1 MTESE
6 ISALIETKLE
16 PLRAEIR
23 LLQEKLGIEQSQETA
38 VVSSVLENTAVPSTP
53 EILENLESPLPEIAP
68 DRADF
73 QKFLQRGLEQEQLE
87 YTEEKLEAKPAPKK
101 GWNPFKR

>member
-6 ISALIETKLE
+6 INILIETKLE
-16 PLRAEIR
+16 PLRVEIR
-23 LLQEKLGIEQSQETA
+23 LLQEKLGIPPVESTVDA
-38 VVSSVLENTAVPSTP
+38 LVTPIDSTITNSSLENP
-53 EILENLESPLPEIAP
+53 EIPPA
-68 DRADF
+68 RADF

-87 YTEEKLEAKPAPKK
+87 YTEEKLEAKPTPKM

>member
-1 MTESE
+1 MTELE
-6 ISALIETKLE
+6 INALIEAKLE

-23 LLQEKLGIEQSQETA
+23 VLQEKLGLSMPEPMVAEIL
-38 VVSSVLENTAVPSTP
+38 VVSSAP
-53 EILENLESPLPEIAP
+53 ETSDNLESMPLVPPE
-68 DRADF
+68 RADF

>member
-16 PLRAEIR
+16 PLRTEIR
-23 LLQEKLGIEQSQETA
+23 VLQEKLGIEETQEIGTVSSALETTA
-38 VVSSVLENTAVPSTP
+38 VSSAP
-53 EILENLESPLPEIAP
+53 EIIQNLESPLPEIP
-68 DRADF
+68 PERADF

-87 YTEEKLEAKPAPKK
+87 YTEEKLEAKPVAKK

>member
-6 ISALIETKLE
+6 INALIDSKLE

-23 LLQEKLGIEQSQETA
+23 VLQEKLGIPQAKVEPVLPESEL
-38 VVSSVLENTAVPSTP
+38 VSSSTEITDALEPVPS
-53 EILENLESPLPEIAP
+53 IAP

-73 QKFLQRGLEQEQLE
+73 QKFLQRGLEQEQRE
-87 YTEEKLEAKPAPKK
+87 YTEENLEAKPAPKK

>member
-6 ISALIETKLE
+6 INTLIEAKLE

-23 LLQEKLGIEQSQETA
+23 VLQEKLGITQIQEIGTVSIKFETTA
-38 VVSSVLENTAVPSTP
+38 VSSAP
-53 EILENLESPLPEIAP
+53 EIVQNLESPLPEIAP

>member
-6 ISALIETKLE
+6 INTLIESKLE

-23 LLQEKLGIEQSQETA
+23 VLQEKLGLSTPEPVVSEIP
-38 VVSSVLENTAVPSTP
+38 VVSSAP
-53 EILENLESPLPEIAP
+53 EISDSLEPMLQVPPE
-68 DRADF
+68 RADF
-73 QKFLQRGLEQEQLE
+73 QKFLQRGLEQEQRE
-87 YTEEKLEAKPAPKK
+87 YTEENLEAKPAAAKK

>member
-6 ISALIETKLE
+6 INTLIESKLE
-16 PLRAEIR
+16 PLRLQIR
-23 LLQEKLGIEQSQETA
+23 VLQEKLGIAPVEEVISNE
-38 VVSSVLENTAVPSTP
+38 V
-53 EILENLESPLPEIAP
+53 EIPDNLESSAVPEIVP
-68 DRADF
+68 ERSDF
-73 QKFLQRGLEQEQLE
+73 QKFLQRGLEQEKLE

>member
-6 ISALIETKLE
+6 INALIETKLE

-23 LLQEKLGIEQSQETA
+23 VLQEKLGITTVEE
-38 VVSSVLENTAVPSTP
+38 VVSSEVEITKSLEPATATEIPP
-53 EILENLESPLPEIAP
+53 E
-68 DRADF
+68 RADF

>member
-23 LLQEKLGIEQSQETA
+23 VLQEKLGIEQSQETA
-38 VVSSVLENTAVPSTP
+38 VVSSALESTAVPSAL
-53 EILENLESPLPEIAP
+53 EIIQNLESPLPEIP
-68 DRADF
+68 PERADF

>member
-6 ISALIETKLE
+6 INALIETKLE

-23 LLQEKLGIEQSQETA
+23 VLQEKLGLSTPEPVVSEVP
-38 VVSSVLENTAVPSTP
+38 VVSSVP
-53 EILENLESPLPEIAP
+53 EIPESLEPMPQIPPE
-68 DRADF
+68 RADF
-73 QKFLQRGLEQEQLE
+73 QKFLQRGLEQEQRE
-87 YTEEKLEAKPAPKK
+87 YTEENLEAKPAPKK